1 MNTSYNLEM
10 VRDEHIVQ
18 STNLEMGC
26 DEHVVQSRDGT

>member
-10 VRDEHIVQ
+10 VRDEHVVQ
-18 STNLEMGC
+18 STNLEMVR